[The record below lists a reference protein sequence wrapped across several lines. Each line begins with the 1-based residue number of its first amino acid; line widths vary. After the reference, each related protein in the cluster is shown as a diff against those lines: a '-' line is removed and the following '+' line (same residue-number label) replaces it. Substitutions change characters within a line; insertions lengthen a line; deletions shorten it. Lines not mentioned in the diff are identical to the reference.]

1 MKKQTLLIIGLIG
14 GILAAVGVFL
24 PWASAT
30 EFGITISMSGW
41 DGRASN
47 YPYVILLGGIL
58 ALLGGLLALLAVK
71 VKNIDYLI
79 LIGGIVALLGWIW
92 AVADAGLSGWTYGFY
107 TCLVGAVLALI
118 GGIMGVMAKK

>member
-24 PWASAT
+24 DWGGGMT
-30 EFGITISMSGW
+30 GW
-41 DGRASN
+41 QGTAFVS
-47 YPYVILLGGIL
+47 YPYVVLLGGIL
-58 ALLGGLLALLAVK
+58 ALIGALVAMLAVK

-79 LIGGIVALLGWIW
+79 PIGGVVALLGWIW
-92 AVADAGLSGWTYGFY
+92 AVADAGLSGWAYGFY
-107 TCLVGAVLALI
+107 VCLVGGILALI